1 MFKAFILLFSG
12 SMLGKLVG
20 FLREILVA
28 TIFGTNTYIS
38 AYRVAQTATLI
49 PVEMFLS
56 NSLEAGFLPI
66 YLRYIRNDKKM
77 AQSFLGGIIMLFLLL
92 SALVFAFIY
101 WGASY
106 WVSILAPGMDYQAK
120 LLTSS
125 MLKVTSVAVPLYILG
140 ALLARLEMAYNKY
153 LLASLRSTI
162 QSIGLVVGTLA
173 AFYLKNAIFL
183 AWGFVWAYMIYMLIA
198 FLRLKKLNILKWPC
212 DLSWKLIRE
221 TLVLFWHTIKHVLF
235 VPMLIQTNIA
245 VERIVASLISV
256 SVIAAVDYAK
266 FISEIGMVLL
276 AVPLG
281 MVGIVTFSVQDFSI
295 VKQKL
300 EQIMQLLLIL
310 VMPIS
315 LFIMYYHSDIIQ
327 VVYVRGAFDSVSA
340 KITGQILFGISIGL
354 WADILSYFL
363 VKALYAQLRSKEVL
377 IYTFV
382 AVVMGILVKL
392 LLYKRLGPL
401 VLGLGVSVNAI
412 TRCIFVIHAFGLIR
426 PFYLSF
432 MKIALGSLPYILM
445 CYFISHLFT
454 NISQLL
460 YLMLSIALFIIYWA
474 TYVLLNPQL
483 RIHMSPLWEKVKGL
497 IKR

>member
-1 MFKAFILLFSG
+1 
-12 SMLGKLVG
+12 
-20 FLREILVA
+20 
-28 TIFGTNTYIS
+28 
-38 AYRVAQTATLI
+38 
-49 PVEMFLS
+49 
-56 NSLEAGFLPI
+56 
-66 YLRYIRNDKKM
+66 
-77 AQSFLGGIIMLFLLL
+77 
-92 SALVFAFIY
+92 
-101 WGASY
+101 
-106 WVSILAPGMDYQAK
+106 
-120 LLTSS
+120 
-125 MLKVTSVAVPLYILG
+125 
-140 ALLARLEMAYNKY
+140 
-153 LLASLRSTI
+153 
-162 QSIGLVVGTLA
+162 
-173 AFYLKNAIFL
+173 
-183 AWGFVWAYMIYMLIA
+183 
-198 FLRLKKLNILKWPC
+198 
-212 DLSWKLIRE
+212 
-221 TLVLFWHTIKHVLF
+221 
-235 VPMLIQTNIA
+235 MLIQTNIA